1 MTATPST
8 QPTLRQLELFVAA
21 TEHGSFAAA
30 ADAMYV
36 TPNAVSFA
44 VTELETIFNTQLFIR
59 RRAKGLTATSA
70 GRDLVVHAERLL
82 QQAQVLTLLIG
93 NRSETPRGPVKV
105 GCYSTLAATI
115 IPELWAQT
123 AQHFPLIQLDIEEG
137 PAEALSQKV
146 LEGRLDMMISYKVG
160 LPMGLISHAL
170 FHASPHVVLP
180 ENHPLA
186 SQEKVSLQALEQ
198 EPLILMDL
206 PPAGDNT
213 LRLLHEQ
220 NLRPNVIHRSTSY
233 ETVRSMVARG
243 FGYSLF
249 FQETHTQL
257 SYEGLRIVD
266 VRIDPPLA
274 TEPVVLSH
282 NPEVHPSH
290 RAKAVRQLL
299 TDMFAVAPDR
309 PRTVS

>member
-1 MTATPST
+1 MAATPNT

-21 TEHGSFAAA
+21 TQHGSFAAA
-30 ADAMYV
+30 ADALYV
-36 TPNAVSFA
+36 TPNAIASA
-44 VTELETIFNTQLFIR
+44 VTELETIFNTQLVIR
-59 RRAKGLTATSA
+59 RRAKGLTTTSA
-70 GRDLVVHAERLL
+70 GQDLVIHAKRLL
-82 QQAQVLTLLIG
+82 QQAQELTLLID
-93 NRSETPRGPVKV
+93 NRDQAPRGPVKI
-105 GCYSTLAATI
+105 GCYATLAATI

-123 AQHFPLIQLDIEEG
+123 AQHFPLVQLGIEEG
-137 PAEALSQKV
+137 PAEVLSQKV
-146 LEGRLDMMISYKVG
+146 IEGRLDMMISYKVG

-170 FHASPHVVLP
+170 FHASPHVTLP
-180 ENHPLA
+180 EDHPLA
-186 SQEKVSLQALEQ
+186 SQPTVSLQALEK
-198 EPLILMDL
+198 EPLILLDL

-266 VRIDPPLA
+266 ARIDPPLA

-282 NPEVHPSH
+282 NPEVHLTH
-290 RAKAVRQLL
+290 RAVAVRELIAA
-299 TDMFAVAPDR
+299 MFAPSR
-309 PRTVS
+309 RYS